1 MYRVMP
7 EYILYYE
14 LSHPEPW
21 LEAAHII
28 PMASLPPYQNLS
40 GGFSVI
46 HPSSSQLQPVRKLIK
61 KQKGRR
67 LG

>member
-28 PMASLPPYQNLS
+28 PMASLPPYQNFS
-40 GGFSVI
+40 GVI

-61 KQKGRR
+61 KKKQKGRR